1 MGKIKV
7 KASVTIVKW
16 MAPAT
21 QGTQIHLII
30 FDSDATFCECIY
42 QATFEN
48 CRGSRSLWCQ
58 ISWGST
64 CDNQP
69 SRTIQ
74 NFTSNGCGINSRRH
88 FGITCDKELVIN
100 AILHSAS
107 ILRTSSI
114 QQPVSCSMN
123 RLLSIRLTRTIWLMD
138 NMTSQLACLRHVTV
152 QIGSSWRIFAAHY
165 LNWLS
170 LLIHFVYFVHQ
181 EYDSLMFPLATLR
194 DSKSVTW
201 RG

>member
-1 MGKIKV
+1 MASIKLAFNLYHTSQPSPLLRWVWSRWSLSYLPTWSLDHCKPASSQLQTGSSSFLMGKIKV
-7 KASVTIVKW
+7 KASVTVVKW

-48 CRGSRSLWCQ
+48 CRGSHSLWCQ

-74 NFTSNGCGINSRRH
+74 NFTSNGHQFS
-88 FGITCDKELVIN
+88 TAL
-100 AILHSAS
+100 
-107 ILRTSSI
+107 
-114 QQPVSCSMN
+114 
-123 RLLSIRLTRTIWLMD
+123 W
-138 NMTSQLACLRHVTV
+138 
-152 QIGSSWRIFAAHY
+152 HY
-165 LNWLS
+165 LRQGTC
-170 LLIHFVYFVHQ
+170 H
-181 EYDSLMFPLATLR
+181 
-194 DSKSVTW
+194 
-201 RG
+201 